1 MSSLCAHSLHSLF
14 SVLLRAGRWHRMMAF
29 ETLPVRG
36 PTRRGGRSQLL
47 LRERRLGHLGRSRL
61 GAKGAVAGT
70 LGVASSTRRG
80 RLCTQLRHSRRLALI
95 SARRGR
101 LRTQL
106 RHSRRL
112 ALISARPKE
121 GAPREIE
128 IEREIVTR
136 SSLPFLEA
144 AALHT
149 CMAAMH
155 SVVRC
160 RRRRRQQVVVDRGGM
175 CWDQRHVVAG
185 RVNKG
190 AFGVGVAVATV
201 GGQMIVPSLVEVLFC
216 DEASNHMQYVHMQSA
231 RNRVHS
237 ACNQHA
243 IKMQSLARLMYYSL
257 SIHSTCKHNSITCNH
272 MQSETHPNLASLSR
286 RGRGASERRQ
296 RT

>member
-1 MSSLCAHSLHSLF
+1 MSSLCEHSLRSLF
-14 SVLLRAGRWHRMMAF
+14 TVSSVLLRAGRWHRMMAF
-29 ETLPVRG
+29 EALPVRG

-61 GAKGAVAGT
+61 GADGAVAGT
-70 LGVASSTRRG
+70 LGVASRT
-80 RLCTQLRHSRRLALI
+80 
-95 SARRGR
+95 RRGR

-106 RHSRRL
+106 RHGRRL

-160 RRRRRQQVVVDRGGM
+160 RRRRRQKVVVDRGGI

-185 RVNKG
+185 RVNEG

-216 DEASNHMQYVHMQSA
+216 DEAGNHMQYVHMQSA

-243 IKMQSLARLMYYSL
+243 IKMQSRARLMYYSL